1 MVIEDTEYEIYLT
14 QGYLENLQ
22 SELKRLKQVEK
33 YEIAMNKAKT
43 EKDKSYFLEGMKML
57 LVNNETPENYKSRYE
72 EYQKAYDTRKSII
85 DNLYNEIKV
94 IKKLKV

>member
-72 EYQKAYDTRKSII
+72 EYQKAYDTRKAII
-85 DNLYNEIKV
+85 DNLYNEIKL